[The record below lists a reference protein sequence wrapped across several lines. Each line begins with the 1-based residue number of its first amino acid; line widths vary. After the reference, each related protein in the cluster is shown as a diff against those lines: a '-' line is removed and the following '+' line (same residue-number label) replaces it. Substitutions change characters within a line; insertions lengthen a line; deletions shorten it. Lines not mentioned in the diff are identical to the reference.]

1 MSECTDK
8 LCDGKG
14 LETGQWSN
22 YSQQLVKGDSGW
34 TQLASSAALMVSLV
48 TEITRWLRKL
58 LDAYMCMH
66 ACWPI
71 PAHYIQ
77 YPHTKTVLHCTI
89 LRVCAMLCCTML
101 FTTLYYDYIIILSYT
116 YYFIVWHTKLCNAI
130 CTMLLYGM
138 LAYALLCYG
147 ALYWAMHA
155 MLFVCLFLRIQA
167 YTVLGMRSHANQ
179 YAPCRLGG

>member
-1 MSECTDK
+1 MA
-8 LCDGKG
+8 KG

-34 TQLASSAALMVSLV
+34 PQLASSAALMEV
-48 TEITRWLRKL
+48 TEITK
-58 LDAYMCMH
+58 CSH
-66 ACWPI
+66 VHPCWPI

-77 YPHTKTVLHCTI
+77 YPHTKTVLHCAI
-89 LRVCAMLCCTML
+89 LRVCAMLRCTML
-101 FTTLYYDYIIILSYT
+101 FTTLYYDYIIILLYT
-116 YYFIVWHTKLCNAI
+116 YYLILWHTKLCNAI

-147 ALYWAMHA
+147 TLYWAMQA

-167 YTVLGMRSHANQ
+167 CTVLGMRSHANQ